1 MKETLFTRALV
12 REFGNIS
19 HVMQL
24 EQQALPPLAAG
35 QVRVKMAFATINP
48 SDIITISGAY
58 RSRIALPFVPGFEGM
73 GRISQSDD
81 PSLRVGQ
88 RVLPVGSMGAWQHYK
103 DSDPQW
109 CFTLPDFVTDQQA
122 ATSYVNPMTA
132 LLMLTEAL
140 QRSPGMRIIINA
152 ANSAIGKMLIRI
164 ANHLGLTPIAIVR
177 QAENLGLFRGCT
189 TEQVLNSSA
198 ETYPQAL
205 AAIARQGGA
214 AAILDCIGGEAS
226 LMLAQALMPGGQF
239 IHYGL
244 LSGQPIPATFWRSR
258 PDIRFSNFH
267 LRLWVHHHDKALVQR
282 RINEVM
288 TLIRDGVIATDIVA
302 EYALEEID
310 KAVRDVQSGELKG
323 KILLRL

>member
-1 MKETLFTRALV
+1 MKETLFTRAVV
-12 REFGNIS
+12 REFGNIRE
-19 HVMQL
+19 VMQL
-24 EQQALPPLAAG
+24 EQTPLAELTAG
-35 QVRVKMAFATINP
+35 QVRVKMTFATINP

-58 RSRIALPFVPGFEGM
+58 RSRIALPFVPGFEGI
-73 GRISQSDD
+73 GRISQSQDAGL
-81 PSLRVGQ
+81 PVGQ
-88 RVLPVGSMGAWQHYK
+88 RVLPVGSMGAWQEYK

-132 LLMLTEAL
+132 LLMLTEEL
-140 QRSPGMRIIINA
+140 HFTPGMRIIINA

-164 ANHLGLTPIAIVR
+164 ANHLGLSPIAIVR
-177 QAENLGLFRGCT
+177 KAENADRLSGH

-198 ETYPQAL
+198 EDYSHAL
-205 AAIARQGGA
+205 ATLAHSGNV
-214 AAILDCIGGEAS
+214 AAILDCIGGDES
-226 LMLAQALMPGGQF
+226 LTLAQALMPGGQF

-244 LSGQPIPATFWRSR
+244 LSGQPIPATFWRRR

-267 LRLWVHHHDKALVQR
+267 LRLWVHSHEKVLVQR
-282 RINEVM
+282 KINEVM
-288 TLIRDGVIATDIVA
+288 ALIRDGVIATEIVA

-310 KAVRDVQSGELKG
+310 QAVKAVQSGALKG

>member
-35 QVRVKMAFATINP
+35 QVRVKMTFATINP

-177 QAENLGLFRGCT
+177 KAENLGLFHGCA

>member
-177 QAENLGLFRGCT
+177 KAENLGLFRGCA

>member
-1 MKETLFTRALV
+1 MPV
-12 REFGNIS
+12 R
-19 HVMQL
+19 
-24 EQQALPPLAAG
+24 
-35 QVRVKMAFATINP
+35 
-48 SDIITISGAY
+48 
-58 RSRIALPFVPGFEGM
+58 
-73 GRISQSDD
+73 
-81 PSLRVGQ
+81 
-88 RVLPVGSMGAWQHYK
+88 
-103 DSDPQW
+103 
-109 CFTLPDFVTDQQA
+109 
-122 ATSYVNPMTA
+122 
-132 LLMLTEAL
+132 
-140 QRSPGMRIIINA
+140 
-152 ANSAIGKMLIRI
+152 
-164 ANHLGLTPIAIVR
+164 
-177 QAENLGLFRGCT
+177 
-189 TEQVLNSSA
+189 
-198 ETYPQAL
+198 
-205 AAIARQGGA
+205 GGA